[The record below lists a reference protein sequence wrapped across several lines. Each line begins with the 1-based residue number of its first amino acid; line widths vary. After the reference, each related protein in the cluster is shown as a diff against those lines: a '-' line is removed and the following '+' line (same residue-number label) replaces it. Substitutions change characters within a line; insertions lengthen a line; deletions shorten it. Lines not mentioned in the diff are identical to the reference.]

1 MEYAYIQQIAQ
12 EAARIA
18 TKYAVSGRPVKVFW
32 VPPHSGTNNPYG
44 HFVTEEYS
52 VTTTTQTEP
61 WN

>member
-18 TKYAVSGRPVKVFW
+18 TKSAVQGRPVRVFW
-32 VPPHSGTNNPYG
+32 IPPHSNTDNPDG
-44 HFVTEEYS
+44 HFVTEEYPS
-52 VTTTTQTEP
+52 VGFTENDP